1 MTHTRAASGGLIRF
15 FPLPALNTPAA
26 QRKKGATIASR
37 NSRSFYYAEKI
48 AAQFSL

>member
-1 MTHTRAASGGLIRF
+1 MTHTRAASGLIRF
-15 FPLPALNTPAA
+15 FPLTALNMPAA